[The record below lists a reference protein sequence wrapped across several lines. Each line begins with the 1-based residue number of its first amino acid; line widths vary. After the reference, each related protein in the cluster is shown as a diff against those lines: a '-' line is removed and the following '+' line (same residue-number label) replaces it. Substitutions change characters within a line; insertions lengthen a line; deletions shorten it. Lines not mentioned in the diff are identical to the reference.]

1 MAGTGKGSRFGAFL
15 KPSEEPV
22 PESPATDRQP
32 TDRQPTDPQPTRAPV
47 RETGAK
53 SGATAAPGKAR
64 GDKAAADAAKADAEA
79 YLLRRFPRDEALAR
93 LGNGVRASS
102 KHHLEDYVR
111 ELKRGGWPAT
121 EARVMEALFE
131 LLDIDAAFRARATVY
146 LTGQTDTHTE

>member
-1 MAGTGKGSRFGAFL
+1 MSSKSSRFGAFL
-15 KPSEEPV
+15 KPSDDSAPDEVAAEPTSTPLLSV
-22 PESPATDRQP
+22 PAPEPA
-32 TDRQPTDPQPTRAPV
+32 
-47 RETGAK
+47 
-53 SGATAAPGKAR
+53 
-64 GDKAAADAAKADAEA
+64 A

-131 LLDIDAAFRARATVY
+131 LLDLDPAFRPRRRT
-146 LTGQTDTHTE
+146 T